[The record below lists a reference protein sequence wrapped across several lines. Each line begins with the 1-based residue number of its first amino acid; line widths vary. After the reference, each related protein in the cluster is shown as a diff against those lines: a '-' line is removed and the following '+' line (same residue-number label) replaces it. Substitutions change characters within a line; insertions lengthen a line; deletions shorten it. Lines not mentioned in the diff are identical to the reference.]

1 LNSSCYVTS
10 IFDAPYESDTV
21 NCNDNLECNY
31 INNWKVNNYTDS
43 VDKNDQ
49 KSKILFFKDEDLVL
63 YVDTSSKDN
72 KYTHDNYVFLVQ
84 NIKEYMI
91 DNNISNNDIEITNG
105 ILKVYEKREY
115 SPLTYSYIEQC
126 LAKIISEKSHVD
138 YIIQY
143 LKNNREI
150 KTTNE
155 LKSIYKK

>member
-1 LNSSCYVTS
+1 MNQPSSDNATFSNNKSPIENAVIPSQKLFVENVKKWVICDQQLKHIKDKTDQIRELKNALGSS
-10 IFDAPYESDTV
+10 ICT
-21 NCNDNLECNY
+21 
-31 INNWKVNNYTDS
+31 
-43 VDKNDQ
+43 
-49 KSKILFFKDEDLVL
+49 
-63 YVDTSSKDN
+63 
-72 KYTHDNYVFLVQ
+72 
-84 NIKEYMI
+84 YMI

-105 ILKVYEKREY
+105 KLKVYEKREY